1 MLVEGAVEWIIEDV
15 LTVVNGDWEMMTAIF
30 VLELDTVRGVV
41 QCVNFHGFYFCPYST
56 YSCTLHNVPRVL
68 PWAKKTIGL
77 SARLC
82 LFCYFQPTTACL
94 VTNAPNGATSS

>member
-41 QCVNFHGFYFCPYST
+41 QCVNFHGFYFCPYRT
-56 YSCTLHNVPRVL
+56 WLDMLHDVRRVL
-68 PWAKKTIGL
+68 PWAKETIGL
-77 SARLC
+77 SARL
-82 LFCYFQPTTACL
+82 
-94 VTNAPNGATSS
+94 

>member
-41 QCVNFHGFYFCPYST
+41 QCVNFHGFYFCPYRT
-56 YSCTLHNVPRVL
+56 FEKITIQTQGVTL
-68 PWAKKTIGL
+68 G
-77 SARLC
+77 
-82 LFCYFQPTTACL
+82 
-94 VTNAPNGATSS
+94 

>member
-41 QCVNFHGFYFCPYST
+41 QCVNFHGFYFCPY
-56 YSCTLHNVPRVL
+56 R
-68 PWAKKTIGL
+68 TIVKCFVVSAGCRPGL
-77 SARLC
+77 RKPLG
-82 LFCYFQPTTACL
+82 FQPGAACSVIPCTPCAPWIFL
-94 VTNAPNGATSS
+94 VA